1 MNISVRELASSM
13 CQTAIP
19 ISLDHHEDVS
29 KDNRYAGNYSL
40 VGGREVVSGG
50 QLLGGYHPRAAI
62 LSAVDLL
69 LDELG
74 RRLGR
79 LQNP

>member
-1 MNISVRELASSM
+1 MSDGNSYKFGSSRR
-13 CQTAIP
+13 CVKGIY
-19 ISLDHHEDVS
+19 
-29 KDNRYAGNYSL
+29 RYEGNFSL
-40 VGGREVVSGG
+40 VRGREVVGGG
-50 QLLGGYHPRAAI
+50 QLLGGHHPRAAI

-79 LQNP
+79 LQNA